1 MTTPRAAPFNANT
14 PLVDRYGRLTVI
26 GEQWFNDIYNALFD
40 PNVGVVARTAHITGQ
55 AQAVQDA
62 VDSLA
67 GIDTVDLASVEGVQ
81 TTLNELLGSL
91 RAAGVIEDGTV

>member
-1 MTTPRAAPFNANT
+1 M
-14 PLVDRYGRLTVI
+14 I

-55 AQAVQDA
+55 AQAVADA
-62 VDSLA
+62 LDNLN
-67 GIDTVDLASVEGVQ
+67 GIDTVDVQSVEQ
-81 TTLNELLGSL
+81 LQSAFNELLVSL